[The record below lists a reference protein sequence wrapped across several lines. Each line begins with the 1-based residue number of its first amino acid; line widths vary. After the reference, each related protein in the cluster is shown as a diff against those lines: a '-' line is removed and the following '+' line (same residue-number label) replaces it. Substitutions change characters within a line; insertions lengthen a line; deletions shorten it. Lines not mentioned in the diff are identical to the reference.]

1 MSLTPEQ
8 CLGRLR
14 VLYRDAHKCEPAS
27 DALVIAWARTADT
40 WATYAIRH
48 YDWSFLVAEAVVR
61 QCRSY
66 VKRAAL
72 AVIEQEPAA

>member
-1 MSLTPEQ
+1 MALSPEQ

-14 VLYRDAHKCEPAS
+14 VLYRDAHKSPAAS

-72 AVIEQEPAA
+72 AVEGA

>member
-1 MSLTPEQ
+1 MALSPEQ

-14 VLYRDAHKCEPAS
+14 VFYRDVLKTPAAS

-40 WATYAIRH
+40 WATYAVRH

-66 VKRAAL
+66 VKRASL
-72 AVIEQEPAA
+72 AVEAA

>member
-1 MSLTPEQ
+1 MALSPEQ

-14 VLYRDAHKCEPAS
+14 VLYRDAS
-27 DALVIAWARTADT
+27 DALVVAWARTADT

-66 VKRAAL
+66 VKRASL
-72 AVIEQEPAA
+72 AVEGA

>member
-1 MSLTPEQ
+1 
-8 CLGRLR
+8 
-14 VLYRDAHKCEPAS
+14 
-27 DALVIAWARTADT
+27 LVIAWARTADT

-72 AVIEQEPAA
+72 AVEGA